1 MFNSYEYNPTQKVN
15 INAVSGTLSRTCE
28 RSFFFSC
35 AVGSANFDSL
45 MKDEPRICLRWD
57 YPQRHADVII
67 LQAMLMGDD
76 RVMFELIKKSDYEE
90 LRSLIPII
98 AGKD

>member
-1 MFNSYEYNPTQKVN
+1 MN
-15 INAVSGTLSRTCE
+15 
-28 RSFFFSC
+28 
-35 AVGSANFDSL
+35 
-45 MKDEPRICLRWD
+45 

-76 RVMFELIKKSDYEE
+76 RVMFELIKKFDYEE

>member
-1 MFNSYEYNPTQKVN
+1 
-15 INAVSGTLSRTCE
+15 
-28 RSFFFSC
+28 
-35 AVGSANFDSL
+35 
-45 MKDEPRICLRWD
+45 MKDEPHICLRWD

-90 LRSLIPII
+90 LRSS
-98 AGKD
+98 GRRSSMD

>member
-1 MFNSYEYNPTQKVN
+1 MPLAALYRARAKG
-15 INAVSGTLSRTCE
+15 VS
-28 RSFFFSC
+28 FFSC

-90 LRSLIPII
+90 HGSL
-98 AGKD
+98 GRESGCE